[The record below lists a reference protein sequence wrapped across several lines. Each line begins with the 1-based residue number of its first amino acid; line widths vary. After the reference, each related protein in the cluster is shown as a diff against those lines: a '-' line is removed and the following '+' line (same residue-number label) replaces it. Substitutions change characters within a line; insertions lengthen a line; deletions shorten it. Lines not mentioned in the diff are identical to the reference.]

1 MTEGKTAL
9 ELAFTSWL
17 TIIKRI
23 KRGLKKSREREKR
36 WQRGKKGSG
45 CGKVQ
50 TIYLNHTQCFL
61 QSSLPL
67 PLSSSPSP
75 PSLPPMDGVALSQS
89 GGAAHKDKRVA
100 ASVCF
105 RRNKPAGQNEIQQ
118 DFLEEKLSP
127 LWILV
132 LILSAASKHQL
143 KSCLHLT
150 EDGEACMSWTSNTGS
165 HVSSTPT
172 SLRQP
177 SLWAGKWNEDF
188 LFFFFSSLPGNWTFR
203 DYLSIGGHSSEGS
216 GCECPL
222 VWRPASST
230 PAPWITCLG
239 L

>member
-1 MTEGKTAL
+1 MGKGWVWGGAVANRSAPIGRAVAALPEGQRRETCSS
-9 ELAFTSWL
+9 TSP
-17 TIIKRI
+17 
-23 KRGLKKSREREKR
+23 
-36 WQRGKKGSG
+36 
-45 CGKVQ
+45 
-50 TIYLNHTQCFL
+50 
-61 QSSLPL
+61 SLPTGEWMQVVRR
-67 PLSSSPSP
+67 SSSPSP

-143 KSCLHLT
+143 KSRLHLT

-177 SLWAGKWNEDF
+177 SL
-188 LFFFFSSLPGNWTFR
+188 
-203 DYLSIGGHSSEGS
+203 
-216 GCECPL
+216 
-222 VWRPASST
+222 
-230 PAPWITCLG
+230 
-239 L
+239 